1 MIHEPGR
8 PLPRRSIGLSPAC
21 GARTEP
27 ELIDRA
33 AALIAALGLNPHPE
47 GGYYGEVYRSSATVH
62 PDDGRGPRSALTTIH
77 FLLPHGSVSRW
88 HRVQSDE
95 VWHFYEGAPLDL
107 WMASPEG
114 DQATHYRLGPLEGA
128 QRPVWTVPAGRWQAA
143 RSTGSYTLV
152 GCTVGPGFDFRDFAL
167 AGEQSAI
174 DSVIRARHPAL
185 AELL

>member
-1 MIHEPGR
+1 
-8 PLPRRSIGLSPAC
+8 
-21 GARTEP
+21 
-27 ELIDRA
+27 LIDRA
-33 AALIAALGLNPHPE
+33 AVLIATLGLSPHPE

-62 PDDGRGPRSALTTIH
+62 PGDGRGPRSALTTIY
-77 FLLPHGSVSRW
+77 FLLPQGSVSRW

-107 WMASPEG
+107 WIASPEG
-114 DQATHYRLGPLEGA
+114 DRLDHYRLGLLEGE

-185 AELL
+185 AALL

>member
-1 MIHEPGR
+1 M
-8 PLPRRSIGLSPAC
+8 
-21 GARTEP
+21 
-27 ELIDRA
+27 IDRA
-33 AALIAALGLNPHPE
+33 AALITMLGLRPHPE
-47 GGYYGEVYRSSATVH
+47 GGYYGELYRSDATVD
-62 PDDGRGPRSALTTIH
+62 PADGRGPRPALTTIY
-77 FLLPHGSVSRW
+77 FLLPHGTVSRW

-107 WMASPEG
+107 WMASSEG
-114 DQATHYRLGPLEGA
+114 DQVDQYRLGPLDGA

-167 AGEQSAI
+167 AAEQPAVG
-174 DSVIRARHPAL
+174 SVLRTRYPAL

>member
-1 MIHEPGR
+1 
-8 PLPRRSIGLSPAC
+8 LS
-21 GARTEP
+21 
-27 ELIDRA
+27 DRA
-33 AALIAALGLNPHPE
+33 AALIATLGLSPHPE
-47 GGYYGEVYRSSATVH
+47 GGYYGEVYRSNATVH
-62 PDDGRGPRSALTTIH
+62 PDDGRGARSALTTIY
-77 FLLPHGSVSRW
+77 FLLPQGSVSRW

-114 DQATHYRLGPLEGA
+114 DQLDQYRLGPIEGE

-174 DSVIRARHPAL
+174 DSMIRARHPAL
-185 AELL
+185 AGLL